1 MLDIIYTTFFYKDLN
16 FLIKWFVKTMNR
28 ISFLNHKKFIS
39 AFKQIICNNSDF
51 FVKNNNVGGFFF
63 DIRGKVGVT
72 GDAKKRHFSFYVG
85 DFSKTTKKYKFD
97 YQFDV
102 VRTYTGALGITMYL
116 SYN

>member
-1 MLDIIYTTFFYKDLN
+1 
-16 FLIKWFVKTMNR
+16 MNR

-39 AFKQIICNNSDF
+39 SFKQTVINNSDF
-51 FVKNNNVGGFFF
+51 FIKNNNIGGFFF

-85 DFSKTTKKYKFD
+85 DFSKTSKKYKFD
-97 YQFDV
+97 YQFDI

-116 SYN
+116 SYK